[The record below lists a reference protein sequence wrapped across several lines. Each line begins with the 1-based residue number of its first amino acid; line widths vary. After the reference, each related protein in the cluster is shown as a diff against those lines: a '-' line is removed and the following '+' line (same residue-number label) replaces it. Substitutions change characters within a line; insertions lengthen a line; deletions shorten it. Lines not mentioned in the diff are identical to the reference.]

1 MVEETQGTCLTW
13 LRPEDALPCSP
24 KGLCTP
30 HPCDAHRNPTK
41 SYFSSSCASSCS
53 SSPGQQS
60 TRSAWRSCGCWR
72 CRSPT
77 PLAHPPRSAGAGE
90 GPVSPE
96 LAQGARF
103 KASQVW
109 AEGRVWQGTMEAPDT
124 GYCLQF
130 ISSCHP
136 ARTSPSTL
144 VQADGL
150 PPSPGPALQ
159 PS

>member
-1 MVEETQGTCLTW
+1 MPFPAPQ
-13 LRPEDALPCSP
+13 R
-24 KGLCTP
+24 GLCTP
-30 HPCDAHRNPTK
+30 HPCDAHRNPTNRK

-60 TRSAWRSCGCWR
+60 TRNAWRSYGCWR

-90 GPVSPE
+90 GPMSPE

-103 KASQVW
+103 EASQAW
-109 AEGRVWQGTMEAPDT
+109 AEGRLWQGTMEAPDT
-124 GYCLQF
+124 GCCLQF

-136 ARTSPSTL
+136 ARTSPSPL

-150 PPSPGPALQ
+150 PPSPSPALQ